1 MYVFTDIASVLFFY
15 RLFVV
20 GGKRFRVR
28 ALNLTV
34 APVGSEDLGYG
45 LGWASI
51 LSLCRPRCIMHKCRP
66 K

>member
-1 MYVFTDIASVLFFY
+1 MYLLTDIASFLIFY
-15 RLFVV
+15 WLFVV

-45 LGWASI
+45 LGLKPVQTSVHHA
-51 LSLCRPRCIMHKCRP
+51 
-66 K
+66 